1 MRTIPPGKENSAMAE
16 ILTQNQIDALLKGL
30 DSGQVEMS
38 TDSKPKVKE
47 YDFRSPMKF
56 TKEQLN
62 ALSNLHETLGRLL
75 SSYFLGL
82 LRMSCDMEVISIE
95 EQRYYEF
102 NNALPDMSLIG
113 MFRLE
118 PVDKNLDEIT
128 MMVDVS
134 PSIGFLIVDRLLG
147 GPGTGYNIVRDF
159 SDIETDILR
168 YVFQR
173 IASNIEEV
181 WRESID
187 VEATLTSIES
197 NVRLVQAY
205 SPDEIVVIVLMRVK
219 INDLTGN
226 MSFCIPA
233 QSLEEMTTRMNPKF
247 SKTSKRVD
255 EEKENAR
262 KQTILKTITD
272 SELELKVTLHETEL
286 YVHDIIHLQKDD
298 IIPLNIST
306 DSKVCVKVEEL
317 PWFEASIGRTKL
329 KKAIMIDRMI

>member
-173 IASNIEEV
+173 IASNIEE
-181 WRESID
+181 
-187 VEATLTSIES
+187 A
-197 NVRLVQAY
+197 A
-205 SPDEIVVIVLMRVK
+205 
-219 INDLTGN
+219 
-226 MSFCIPA
+226 
-233 QSLEEMTTRMNPKF
+233 
-247 SKTSKRVD
+247 
-255 EEKENAR
+255 
-262 KQTILKTITD
+262 
-272 SELELKVTLHETEL
+272 
-286 YVHDIIHLQKDD
+286 KD
-298 IIPLNIST
+298 
-306 DSKVCVKVEEL
+306 
-317 PWFEASIGRTKL
+317 
-329 KKAIMIDRMI
+329 